1 VAEKISAEEG
11 ALQRGAQAVADAK
24 SGIDQ
29 RVSTVRSEIETVGG
43 MWTGPAAARF
53 TQLMSEWDTKTK
65 KLNAVLDTLEASL
78 RGTAQDQ
85 QATDEQ
91 HQQTI
96 GNLAGMMGA

>member
-1 VAEKISAEEG
+1 MAEQISAEEG

-24 SGIDQ
+24 AGIDQ
-29 RVSTVRSEIETVGG
+29 RVSFVRSEIETVGS

-53 TQLMSEWDTKTK
+53 TQLMAEWDTKTK

-85 QATDEQ
+85 ASTDES

-96 GNLAGMMGA
+96 AGLASIMGA